1 MKKGLFVLS
10 ILLFVSVSS
19 IFAQITFEEFKDGSS
34 DPSLADTYRSN
45 VTDLLSKV
53 NALLRRAGI
62 YSADVRQGTRT
73 ETRTGAAS
81 YDGLH
86 NYGRAIDIADPDGTI
101 YKAVA
106 PLIQGSNLRLENGSN
121 TSTWVHLDIG
131 REGVSND
138 VRGGRIFDP

>member
-1 MKKGLFVLS
+1 MKKSILIFFV
-10 ILLFVSVSS
+10 LLFVFTGG
-19 IFAQITFEEFKDGSS
+19 IFAQITFEDFKNGSS

-45 VTDLLSKV
+45 VTDLLAKV

-62 YSADVRQGTRT
+62 NSAIVRQGTRT

-86 NYGRAIDIADPDGTI
+86 NYGRAIDIADPDGSI
-101 YKAVA
+101 YRAVA
-106 PLIQGSNLRLENGSN
+106 PLIQGSNLRLENGGS
-121 TSTWVHLDIG
+121 TPTWVHLDIG

-138 VRGGRIFDP
+138 VRGGRIFSP